1 MSKRQFNALKGGLSL
16 LSILASLALVATLES
31 LI

>member
-1 MSKRQFNALKGGLSL
+1 MSKKQFNTLKGSLTL
-16 LSILASLALVATLES
+16 LSVLASLALVATLES

>member
-1 MSKRQFNALKGGLSL
+1 MSRKQFNTLKGGLTV